1 MKNFLFFAV
10 AAVGLSLGNQSVQ
23 ARSWRIHSNA
33 NVKPDF
39 TSINAAMGSSNVLPG
54 DTLYLEPG
62 CVLNSQTINKKVV
75 IIGPGYRFTDGTSS
89 PANLNGDTKING
101 SGVKIEGCCIS
112 NLAPVNLK
120 CSDLTVERCEIT
132 VLSHDGQNST
142 YRSCLITGTDPNYY
156 KINFKNSSGTI
167 VSNCIFL
174 NIVRGLS
181 SGQFTNNI
189 IVASSTS
196 EKGVLQEITNS
207 IISNNIIINKR
218 TDYTLDANQNP
229 LFYKNYTIETN
240 TLGSGNT
247 ITNNVLSTDAEHAF
261 NDYPNNKFIGATPAD
276 IFVMEGIGEE
286 IYRLKEGSPA
296 IGYGTGGYDCGV
308 FSGAFPYVLSGRPRY
323 IPYIYDAVI
332 PNQPTDGKLN
342 VTLKIKSQNE

>member
-1 MKNFLFFAV
+1 MKHFLFFAV
-10 AAVGLSLGNQSVQ
+10 AAIGLSLGNQSVQ

-39 TSINAAMGSSNVLPG
+39 TSINAAMSNIDVRPG

-62 CVLNSQTINKKVV
+62 CTLSNQQITKRVTV
-75 IIGPGYRFTDGTSS
+75 IGPGYNFSGAGSSTAVLSGATSLN
-89 PANLNGDTKING
+89 ANDIK
-101 SGVKIEGCCIS
+101 VEGCIIDQIYSMKTNC
-112 NLAPVNLK
+112 V
-120 CSDLTVERCEIT
+120 VERCKIGS
-132 VLSHDGQNST
+132 VYNGSNNRYSQVSILSC
-142 YRSCLITGTDPNYY
+142 YVTGH
-156 KINFKNSSGTI
+156 INLSSGNSNTI
-167 VSNCIFL
+167 SNCI
-174 NIVRGLS
+174 IRGYFEKTS
-181 SGQFTNNI
+181 F
-189 IVASSTS
+189 ST
-196 EKGVLQEITNS
+196 
-207 IISNNIIINKR
+207 ISNNIIMAGS
-218 TDYTLDANQNP
+218 TDAILRNVTNSTITNNIILNTNPDYQYDANENP
-229 LFYKNYTIETN
+229 YFYKNNTIANN
-240 TLGSGNT
+240 TLDSGNT

-261 NDYPNNKFIGATPAD
+261 NDYPNNKFIGATPED